1 MQLNSVEY
9 KKRTLKI
16 TKESPGEGCER
27 VFAGVSSRKYAV
39 TASSLNPSTPLGGIK
54 WMKESAKLEFT
65 EKEKRLIQMI
75 RELGY
80 GEIRIYVTDGQPV
93 RAEEIKKSVKF

>member
-1 MQLNSVEY
+1 MREY
-9 KKRTLKI
+9 
-16 TKESPGEGCER
+16 
-27 VFAGVSSRKYAV
+27 
-39 TASSLNPSTPLGGIK
+39 SLVYHQTNCFGGIK
-54 WMKESAKLEFT
+54 WMKESANLEFT

>member
-1 MQLNSVEY
+1 
-9 KKRTLKI
+9 
-16 TKESPGEGCER
+16 
-27 VFAGVSSRKYAV
+27 
-39 TASSLNPSTPLGGIK
+39 
-54 WMKESAKLEFT
+54 MKESAKLEFT
-65 EKEKRLIQMI
+65 KKEKRLIQMI

>member
-27 VFAGVSSRKYAV
+27 VFAGVSSNK
-39 TASSLNPSTPLGGIK
+39 LLWGIK